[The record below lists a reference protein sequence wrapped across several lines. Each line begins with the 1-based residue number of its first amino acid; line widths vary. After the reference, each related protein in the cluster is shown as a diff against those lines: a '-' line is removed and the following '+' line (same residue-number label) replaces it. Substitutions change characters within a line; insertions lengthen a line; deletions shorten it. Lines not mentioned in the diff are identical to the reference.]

1 MSKRIG
7 RRCNEN
13 YPDNSLDRILDLVNI
28 EGEAMKRYEYKITAI
43 SQYEAVARDPAGIT
57 REEKALQAA
66 GDEGWELCAIHVL
79 SADDRS
85 LYFKREVRH
94 ERSSRGIRRGTGKG
108 SSEE

>member
-28 EGEAMKRYEYKITAI
+28 EGEEMKRYEYKITAI
-43 SQYEAVARDPAGIT
+43 SQYEVVVRDPTGTT
-57 REEKALQAA
+57 REEKALQTA

-79 SADDRS
+79 SAGDRS
-85 LYFKREVRH
+85 LYF
-94 ERSSRGIRRGTGKG
+94 
-108 SSEE
+108 